1 MTKQPSEV
9 FINAKAM
16 GNEDVYLKDENG
28 DIWKSIEA
36 FLINEL

>member
-9 FINAKAM
+9 FINVKAM

-28 DIWKSIEA
+28 DI
-36 FLINEL
+36 